1 MNYMNYTRKAWEVVG
16 YALDGGVYCLECANN
31 GDAVTEGNPVF
42 VSDLG
47 DSSAFSFAGLT
58 CESCHE
64 EVA

>member
-1 MNYMNYTRKAWEVVG
+1 MSTYSYLRKAWEVIG
-16 YALDGGVYCLECANN
+16 YTLDGGAYCLDCANS

-47 DSSAFSFAGLT
+47 DLSAFSFAGLT

-64 EVA
+64 EVS